1 MVQPNPTGNSVEQRA
16 FSYYVERTAPRL
28 EGFMF
33 EARGFFS
40 TVVPQVGQSE
50 MAVTH
55 MVIALATIHE
65 ALSVQFQVSNTQ
77 RRLFY
82 FHQNQAAKLL
92 INNNTLPSIEIV
104 LIVCLLFLAC
114 ENFQGSVINGSKHVR
129 SGLRM
134 LDDWDHRLSH
144 PSSLMADIVRRAIKP
159 IFGRLSEQTPVL
171 GTSSLMSPATTVS
184 RTTCNLAGALTASH
198 LENAQDELLQ
208 IMQEIT
214 QSLPTLPPTPRKKSR
229 IIELAGELSR
239 WSQALQRTTVDL
251 ATENAVVINK
261 IEELLIH
268 VRVLLI
274 ILHTGDSPIEAVY
287 DAFLVDFR
295 LICADFERLINSRP
309 TADDESRHETDR
321 SLPKSLGMIP
331 PLFTVAYRC
340 RHPAVRRRAVR
351 LLHALNQ
358 REGSWDSCTA
368 AISAQAVISIEER
381 GLTLVETEA
390 DVREHR
396 RIRVTAGSLVQ
407 EDMWCLVLKFSR
419 YPYCDDQE
427 ETIRVRLASTGG
439 CKLVEASHEVRPSA
453 LSKLSRAD
461 HIPDS

>member
-1 MVQPNPTGNSVEQRA
+1 MKSQVKCDESRPFCHRCTDFGRVCGGYTAQGTWVIDIDAARQRWCSPPSMVQPNSTGNSVEQRA
-16 FSYYVERTAPRL
+16 FSYYIERTAPRL

-50 MAVTH
+50 LAVTH

-82 FHQNQAAKLL
+82 FHHNRAAKLL
-92 INNNTLPSIEIV
+92 INNDTLPSIEIV

-134 LDDWDHRLSH
+134 LDDWNHRVSH

-159 IFGRLSEQTPVL
+159 IFGRLSEQIPVL
-171 GTSSLMSPATTVS
+171 GTSSLMLPATTVS

-198 LENAQDELLQ
+198 LENAQDELVQ

-214 QSLPTLPPTPRKKSR
+214 QSLPKLPPTPEKKSR

-239 WSQALQRTTVDL
+239 WYQALQRTKVDL
-251 ATENAVVINK
+251 ATENAVVIDK

-295 LICADFERLINSRP
+295 LICADIERLINSRP

-321 SLPKSLGMIP
+321 SLPKSRNDSTI
-331 PLFTVAYRC
+331 VYRC
-340 RHPAVRRRAVR
+340 LSLSPPSSAKKSS
-351 LLHALNQ
+351 Q
-358 REGSWDSCTA
+358 TSPCTQ
-368 AISAQAVISIEER
+368 SER
-381 GLTLVETEA
+381 GLLGLLHCCDFRA
-390 DVREHR
+390 SRDINR
-396 RIRVTAGSLVQ
+396 RAWSDSGRNGS
-407 EDMWCLVLKFSR
+407 
-419 YPYCDDQE
+419 
-427 ETIRVRLASTGG
+427 
-439 CKLVEASHEVRPSA
+439 
-453 LSKLSRAD
+453 
-461 HIPDS
+461 